1 MGDFQFWLSVII
13 GIIYVL
19 SRILKKNQAAEKEVP
34 DNTRERRQS
43 EARRQREVPQE
54 QPMTFEDLLREI
66 TEGKMGRQ
74 SEQGPQ
80 SRPEPVRQQQRY
92 SNYDEEVAE
101 EEVQEVLE
109 DVNYDYRTRDKLY
122 REYEEAKQEAF
133 ERKSLEETMTLE
145 STDMS
150 YGKFKEF
157 ETQEKKHPMRQYL
170 EGLHDP
176 ENLKKAFVV
185 SEILQRK
192 F

>member
-1 MGDFQFWLSVII
+1 MGDVQFWLYVII
-13 GIIYVL
+13 GIIYIV
-19 SRILKKNQAAEKEVP
+19 SRILKKSQAAEREAQDKTPERRRAEVR
-34 DNTRERRQS
+34 RER
-43 EARRQREVPQE
+43 EVKEE

-66 TEGKMGRQ
+66 TEGKMGRERT
-74 SEQGPQ
+74 SEPK
-80 SRPEPVRQQQRY
+80 PEPVRPQQRH
-92 SNYDEEVAE
+92 SNYDEEVADE
-101 EEVQEVLE
+101 AEEVLE
-109 DVNYDYRTRDKLY
+109 DINYDYRTRDNLY
-122 REYEEAKQEAF
+122 REYDEAKQQAF

-157 ETQEKKHPMRQYL
+157 QTQEKKHPMKQYL

-176 ENLKKAFVV
+176 ENLKKAFIV